1 MVYYRAMETL
11 SKRSRPSSGSLTAE
25 AYTRIRTDI
34 LYCKLEP
41 GQKLIIQDL
50 CDTMQFSLGAV
61 REALSR
67 LSAEGLVV
75 AEPRK
80 GFRVAP
86 VTETELRDITMV
98 RTKIETSCL
107 ESAIRNGNLQWESN
121 IMALLFELS
130 KMSVADPADANRLN
144 ATWAETHQ
152 KFHVALVAACDSP
165 WLLRLRETLYL
176 HSERYRWMS
185 LPRDR
190 RHRNLH
196 AEHEAIA
203 KAAVARDAGKAC
215 SLLSQHI
222 AKTAQIVAEPASGKS
237 R

>member
-1 MVYYRAMETL
+1 MQLTVSRT
-11 SKRSRPSSGSLTAE
+11 RPSSGSLTAE
-25 AYTRIRTDI
+25 AYGRIRTEI
-34 LYCKLEP
+34 LCCRLKP
-41 GQKLIIQDL
+41 GQKLIIQEL
-50 CDTMQFSLGAV
+50 CDAMQFSLGAV

-80 GFRVAP
+80 GFRVAS
-86 VTETELRDITMV
+86 VSESELRDITMV

-107 ESAIRNGNLQWESN
+107 ESAIRNGDLQWEAN
-121 IMALLFELS
+121 IMALLFALS
-130 KMSVADPADANRLN
+130 KLQVSDPADPNRLN
-144 ATWAETHQ
+144 GIWAETHQ
-152 KFHVALVAACDSP
+152 KFHLALVAACDSP

-190 RHRNLH
+190 RQRNLH

-203 KAAVARDAGKAC
+203 KAAVARDTGKSC
-215 SLLSQHI
+215 SLLGQHI
-222 AKTAQIVAEPASGKS
+222 AKTAQIVADPKS
-237 R
+237 T

>member
-1 MVYYRAMETL
+1 MTTPTKKL
-11 SKRSRPSSGSLTAE
+11 RPPSGSLTAE
-25 AYTRIRTDI
+25 AYDCIRTEI
-34 LYCKLEP
+34 LCCRLQP
-41 GQKLIIQDL
+41 GQKLVIQEL
-50 CDTMQFSLGAV
+50 CDGFQFSLGAV
-61 REALSR
+61 REALAR
-67 LSAEGLVV
+67 LSAEGLVI

-86 VTETELRDITMV
+86 VTESELRDITMV
-98 RTKIETSCL
+98 RTKIETACL

-130 KMSVADPADANRLN
+130 KLSIADADAPHRLN
-144 ATWAETHQ
+144 TTWAKTHQ
-152 KFHVALVAACDSP
+152 KFHLALVEACESP

-196 AEHEAIA
+196 AEHETIA
-203 KAAVARDAGKAC
+203 KATVARDTGKAC

-222 AKTAQIVAEPASGKS
+222 AKTAQIVADSKAT
-237 R
+237 

>member
-1 MVYYRAMETL
+1 M
-11 SKRSRPSSGSLTAE
+11 KKPPPKSRPESGSLTAE
-25 AYTRIRTDI
+25 AYTRIRTEI
-34 LYCKLEP
+34 LCCRLQP
-41 GQKLIIQDL
+41 GQKLVIQEL
-50 CDTMQFSLGAV
+50 CTDMQFSLGAV

-67 LSAEGLVV
+67 LSAEGLVE
-75 AEPRK
+75 AQPRI

-86 VTETELRDITMV
+86 VTETDLRDITMV
-98 RTKIETSCL
+98 RTKIEIACL
-107 ESAIRNGNLQWESN
+107 ESAIHNGTLSWESN

-130 KMSVADPADANRLN
+130 KLKVEDPADARRLN
-144 ATWAETHQ
+144 AVWADTH
-152 KFHVALVAACDSP
+152 KRFHEALVAACDSP
-165 WLLRLRETLYL
+165 WLLRMRETLYL

-203 KAAVARDAGKAC
+203 KATVARDTGKAC

-222 AKTAQIVAEPASGKS
+222 AKTAQIIVASENTLPKS
-237 R
+237 

>member
-1 MVYYRAMETL
+1 MTMTSL
-11 SKRSRPSSGSLTAE
+11 PKRLRPTTGSLTAE
-25 AYTRIRTDI
+25 AYGRIRTEI
-34 LYCKLEP
+34 LCCRLEP
-41 GQKLIIQDL
+41 GQKLVIQDL
-50 CDTMQFSLGAV
+50 CDGFGFSLGAV
-61 REALSR
+61 REALAG
-67 LSAEGLVV
+67 LSAEGLVI

-86 VTETELRDITMV
+86 VTEAELRDISMV
-98 RTKIETSCL
+98 RTKIEISCL
-107 ESAIRNGNLQWESN
+107 ESAIRNGTLQWESN

-130 KMSVADPADANRLN
+130 KLNVADANDPHRLN
-144 ATWAETHQ
+144 SVWADTHQ
-152 KFHVALVAACDSP
+152 KFHAGLVAACDSP

-190 RHRNLH
+190 RQRNLH

-203 KAAVARDAGKAC
+203 KAAVARDSGKAC

-222 AKTAQIVAEPASGKS
+222 AKTAQIVAQSARPGA

>member
-1 MVYYRAMETL
+1 MTDTRKL
-11 SKRSRPSSGSLTAE
+11 RPASGSLTAE
-25 AYTRIRTDI
+25 AHARIRAEI
-34 LYCKLEP
+34 LSCRLEP
-41 GQKLIIQDL
+41 GQKLVIQDI
-50 CDTMQFSLGAV
+50 CDAMGFSLGAV

-67 LSAEGLVV
+67 LTAEGLVE

-86 VTETELRDITMV
+86 VTESELRDITMV
-98 RTKIETSCL
+98 RTKIEIACL
-107 ESAIRNGNLQWESN
+107 ESAIRNGSLQWESN

-130 KMSVADPADANRLN
+130 KLPLADPGDPKRLSG
-144 ATWAETHQ
+144 TWADTH
-152 KFHVALVAACDSP
+152 KRFHLALVAACDSP

-190 RHRNLH
+190 RQRNLH

-203 KAAVARDAGKAC
+203 AAAVARDAGKAC
-215 SLLSQHI
+215 SLLVQHI
-222 AKTAQIVAEPASGKS
+222 AKTTQILVEGRVPGSGVA